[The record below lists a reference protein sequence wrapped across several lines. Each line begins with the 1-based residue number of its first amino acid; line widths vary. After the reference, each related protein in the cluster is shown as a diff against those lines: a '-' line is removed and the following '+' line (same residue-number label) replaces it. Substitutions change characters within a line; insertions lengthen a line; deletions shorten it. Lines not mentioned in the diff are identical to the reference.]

1 LAQHLDLLR
10 TFEALPQE
18 TGGWGSQSTRL
29 RIATSNSHLQAAV
42 VVSSAPLCTIPQKPT
57 VVCADQYHNLCT
69 AHATT
74 LATSPAARHAAQE
87 NGFAEASLRP
97 YVLFFHCGSAVILP

>member
-1 LAQHLDLLR
+1 
-10 TFEALPQE
+10 
-18 TGGWGSQSTRL
+18 
-29 RIATSNSHLQAAV
+29 

-69 AHATT
+69 AHATA

-87 NGFAEASLRP
+87 NGFAEAALRP
-97 YVLFFHCGSAVILP
+97 YVLFFHRGSAVILP